1 MKEFIVSNMQ
11 MLLMGATL
19 LVSIGYALSGLYRIE
34 ATEEGGEPRQGY
46 KGRTGRRALVG
57 LGVGILLTS
66 ALAFVPAGHRGVVF
80 DQGSGVQE
88 QVKGEGLTVV
98 IPFWQNVQNMN
109 VRTQVYEYES
119 FVQTLDLQEVT
130 LPIAINY
137 SIIPDQASELYQEVG
152 QSYVETII
160 APAAFQASTEA
171 AGKIEAAFIA
181 QSRAELAQSI
191 AIILAPQLAAHGIFV
206 EFVSVKD
213 AVFDTDFIAAIK
225 AKVIAEQK
233 AEESLRLVQ
242 VATNN
247 AESVRRT
254 ASGDADALAFL
265 GAGEGTAISEV
276 SSALGFTT
284 QEYLLWQRLQQWNG
298 KLPEVVLGGDQDV
311 IVDLP

>member
-1 MKEFIVSNMQ
+1 
-11 MLLMGATL
+11 
-19 LVSIGYALSGLYRIE
+19 
-34 ATEEGGEPRQGY
+34 
-46 KGRTGRRALVG
+46 
-57 LGVGILLTS
+57 
-66 ALAFVPAGHRGVVF
+66 
-80 DQGSGVQE
+80 
-88 QVKGEGLTVV
+88 
-98 IPFWQNVQNMN
+98 MN

-137 SIIPDQASELYQEVG
+137 SVIPDQASELYQEVG

-171 AGKIEAAFIA
+171 AGKIEAAAIA

-191 AIILAPQLAAHGIFV
+191 GTILAPQLAAHGIFV

-265 GAGEGTAISEV
+265 GAGEGIAISEV

-298 KLPEVVLGGDQDV
+298 KLPDTVLGSGNDV

>member
-1 MKEFIVSNMQ
+1 VKEFIVSNMQ

-19 LVSIGYALSGLYRIE
+19 LASLGYAASGIFRYD
-34 ATEEGGEPRQGY
+34 ADDGERSTGY
-46 KGRTGRRALVG
+46 SWRTGRRALVG
-57 LGVGILLTS
+57 LGVGILLAAT
-66 ALAFVPAGHRGVVF
+66 FPVVPAGHRGVVF
-80 DQGSGVQE
+80 DLGSGIQE
-88 QVKGEGLTVV
+88 QVKDEGLTTI

-130 LPIAINY
+130 LPIAVNY
-137 SIIPDQASELYQEVG
+137 KVIPDQANELYQEVG

-171 AGKIEAAFIA
+171 AGKIEAAAIA

-191 AIILAPQLAAHGIFV
+191 GRILAPQLAAHGIFV

-284 QEYLLWQRLQQWNG
+284 EEYLLWQRLQQWNG
-298 KLPEVVLGGDQDV
+298 KLPDVVLGGGQDV
-311 IVDLP
+311 IVSIP

>member
-1 MKEFIVSNMQ
+1 MTELIVSNMQ
-11 MLLMGATL
+11 MLLMGVTVL
-19 LVSIGYALSGLYRIE
+19 LSAGYALSGLHRIPDE
-34 ATEEGGEPRQGY
+34 DGDESHQGY
-46 KGRTGRRALVG
+46 KGRTGRRALILFG
-57 LGVGILLTS
+57 AGIILTS
-66 ALAFVPAGHRGVVF
+66 SLAFVPAGHRGVIF
-80 DQGSGVQE
+80 DQGSGVQQ

-98 IPFWQNVQNMN
+98 VPFWQNVQNMN

-137 SIIPDQASELYQEVG
+137 KVVPDQASELYQEVG
-152 QSYVETII
+152 QSYVAVII

-191 AIILAPQLAAHGIFV
+191 AIILAPQLLSHGILV

-242 VATNN
+242 VATNE

-254 ASGDADALAFL
+254 ALGDADAIAFL
-265 GAGEGTAISEV
+265 GVGEGDAISAV
-276 SSALGFTT
+276 AQALNFTT
-284 QEYLLWQRLQQWNG
+284 SEYLLWQRLQQWDG
-298 KLPEVVLGGDQDV
+298 ELPDTLLSDSADIIIG
-311 IVDLP
+311 LP